1 LSHSAVVAAVVGRG
15 FFSALAIR
23 DSRFTILLNVFL
35 VAVGKVS
42 VKDCP
47 VAIILKPE
55 NLARFVFFIRSEKV
69 MLDSDLARL
78 YGVEARALNQAVA
91 RNRKRFPADFMFQLT
106 PGEYESLRSQTV
118 ISKKGGTT
126 DDLSQ
131 SVMSS
136 LRRRDQRLRSQIVTS
151 KKGRGGRRFRPYA
164 FTEQGVAML
173 SSVLR
178 SSRAVEVNIAIMRTF
193 VQLRRLMDTNRDLA
207 RKIEA
212 LEKKYDEQFAVVFDA
227 IKELIA
233 LPEPPKKQIGF
244 DP

>member
-1 LSHSAVVAAVVGRG
+1 MHSAVVATVVGRG

-23 DSRFTILLNVFL
+23 DSRFTILLDVFL

-136 LRRRDQRLRSQIVTS
+136 LRRRDERLRSQIVTS

-244 DP
+244 HP